1 MQNIAVY
8 LDKVKTRADWS
19 VVDFKKKKKPIRL
32 PYEEL
37 YIH

>member
-19 VVDFKKKKKPIRL
+19 VVDFKKKKTDSPAV
-32 PYEEL
+32 
-37 YIH
+37 